1 MKIIIAPDKFKGSL
15 TSMQACKSIA
25 AGILQVDNTVEI
37 LLFPMADGGDGFAEV
52 LQHYLHTQTV
62 SCNTVDPLM
71 RSVNS
76 RYQWDEKNK
85 TAIVELATASGLQLL
100 TRQERNPMHT
110 STYGTGLLI
119 QHAIAKGAEK
129 IILGLGGSATNDA
142 GIGILAALGFI
153 LLDNSENNLSP
164 VGENLQH
171 IKSII
176 SPTII
181 PAIHF
186 TIACDVQNVL
196 YGAEGAARIYA
207 AQKGADEN
215 AIKILDDGLQQFAAV
230 VKSQTA
236 KDIANFAGAGAAG
249 GAAAG
254 LMAYFDIEIIQ
265 GAQLVVAA
273 SGIQEQLKDT
283 HLIITGEGK
292 LDNQSNKGKVV
303 EHIASLGRQNNIP
316 VIALCGVANVDEQ
329 QLNEMGFLFVKSI
342 VGNIYTEM
350 EAMQDA
356 GLLLAEKAASAITYY
371 LDSNK

>member
-25 AGILQVDNTVEI
+25 AGIFQVDNTVEI
-37 LLFPMADGGDGFAEV
+37 LSFPMADGGDGFAEV
-52 LQHYLHTQTV
+52 LQHYLHTQNV
-62 SCNTVDPLM
+62 SCSTVDPLM
-71 RSVNS
+71 RSINAC
-76 RYQWDEKNK
+76 YQWDEKNK
-85 TAIVELATASGLQLL
+85 IAIIELATASGLQLL
-100 TRQERNPMHT
+100 STQERNPLHT

-119 QHAIAKGAEK
+119 QHAITKGAEK

-142 GIGILAALGFI
+142 GIGILVALGFI
-153 LLDNSENNLSP
+153 FLDNNGNNLSP

-171 IKSII
+171 IKNII

-186 TIACDVQNVL
+186 IIACDVQNVL

-230 VKSQTA
+230 AKLQTS
-236 KDIANFAGAGAAG
+236 KDISNFAGAGAAG

-254 LMAYFDIEIIQ
+254 LMAYFGIEIIQ
-265 GAQLVVAA
+265 GAQMVIAA
-273 SGIQEQLKDT
+273 SGIQDQLKDT

-292 LDNQSNKGKVV
+292 LDSQSSKGKVV
-303 EHIASLGRQNNIP
+303 QHIAALGRQNNIP
-316 VIALCGVANVDEQ
+316 VIALCGIANVDEQ
-329 QLNEMGFLFVKSI
+329 QLKEMGFLFVKSI
-342 VGNIYTEM
+342 VGDMHTEM
-350 EAMQDA
+350 EAVQHA
-356 GLLLAEKAASAITYY
+356 KELLAETAAAAFAFYLHSA
-371 LDSNK
+371 K